1 MTAAVRKQD
10 GSELVK
16 NYRKTLKLQSMM
28 AAEGIRPLTPAVKA
42 AVHSIGGSEPA
53 IGDSPEMMDPL

>member
-10 GSELVK
+10 GAELVK

-28 AAEGIRPLTPAVKA
+28 AAEGIPRSELR
-42 AVHSIGGSEPA
+42 GGDDYVA
-53 IGDSPEMMDPL
+53 W